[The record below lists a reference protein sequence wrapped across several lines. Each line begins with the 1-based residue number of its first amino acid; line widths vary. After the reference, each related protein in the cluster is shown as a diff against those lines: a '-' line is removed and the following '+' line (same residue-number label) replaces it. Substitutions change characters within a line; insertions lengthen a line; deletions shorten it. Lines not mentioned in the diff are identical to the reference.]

1 MIECELFCASN
12 KDHLQ
17 QIYTGFAMLSER
29 GAIRL
34 KQRILSPAP
43 SRKDLPPPLHDVAL
57 AHLLARVNGKNVAF
71 DVHDSNFIDEV
82 LLSQVDFYFKRSWQE
97 SAVKMCSAP
106 HKVLPLGANVWVH
119 HRAPDKHAMQRA
131 FVHSGVDALK
141 SVLRALGLDRLM
153 GDALYT
159 PRVPDLEAPAAVAT
173 APRVL
178 FLAEAWDPATALC
191 EKTAQERLAINET
204 RAMCMRGLKEAFGP
218 KVTCGFRPAAFSR
231 QAFPELVIDDVRLTK
246 KRSYL
251 ALVREHAICVSS
263 SGLHQSI
270 GWKFAEY
277 LSMSRAIVAE
287 RLHMGLPG
295 GMAADVNY
303 LEFTSAAQ
311 CVAQVSRLVHQ
322 PELMASL
329 MRANRDYYTS
339 FLEPSALVHRALH
352 KVIA

>member
-12 KDHLQ
+12 KEHLQ
-17 QIYTGFAMLSER
+17 QIYTGFAILSDQ
-29 GAIRL
+29 GVIRL
-34 KQRILSPAP
+34 KQKILSPAP
-43 SRKDLPPPLHDVAL
+43 HRKDLPPPLHDVAL

-97 SAVKMCSAP
+97 NTVKLCSAP
-106 HKVLPLGANVWVH
+106 QKVLPLGANVWVN
-119 HRAPDKHAMQRA
+119 HRAPDRHTMQRA
-131 FVHSGVDALK
+131 FVHCGVDALK
-141 SVLRALGLDRLM
+141 SVFRAVGLDKLM
-153 GDALYT
+153 GHALYT
-159 PRVPDLEAPAAVAT
+159 PRVPDLEAQPMVAAQ
-173 APRVL
+173 PRIL
-178 FLAEAWDPATALC
+178 FLAEAWDPATAPC
-191 EKTAQERLAINET
+191 EETAQERLAINET
-204 RAMCMRGLKEAFGP
+204 RAMCMRGLKEAFGTM
-218 KVTCGFRPAAFSR
+218 VTCGFRPAAFSR

-295 GMAADVNY
+295 GIAADVNY
-303 LEFTSAAQ
+303 LEFTSSAQ

-339 FLEPSALVHRALH
+339 FLEPSALVNRALQRTL
-352 KVIA
+352 A